1 MNSTNTGSRVCHA
14 TSIFLVYFLEK
25 LQQLSSMY
33 KAGLIFITIIVVIT
47 FPCTVVLNALV
58 IIAVKM
64 KPRVRARK
72 SNILLALLVL
82 LALTD
87 FMVGAFV
94 QTTLIAVLLTLLL
107 EQPRPYCVLLA
118 LEYPI
123 CILAFSSL
131 FHLAFVRGERF
142 LAMKLSFAH
151 PTLLTDERLL
161 VASAAAWIVSVTV
174 NLLLLVEQ
182 TATSHALNVLA
193 FIAKAFIAF
202 CHVTVCRET
211 RKLERQLVLHH
222 VPQEVRK
229 QFQTHKK
236 AFK

>member
-1 MNSTNTGSRVCHA
+1 
-14 TSIFLVYFLEK
+14 
-25 LQQLSSMY
+25 MY
-33 KAGLIFITIIVVIT
+33 KAGLIFITIILVIT

-64 KPRVRARK
+64 KPRIRARK
-72 SNILLALLVL
+72 SNISPALLVL

-94 QTTLIAVLLTLLL
+94 QTTLIEVLLTLL
-107 EQPRPYCVLLA
+107 QPRPYCVLLA
-118 LEYPI
+118 FEYAI

-211 RKLERQLVLHH
+211 RKLERQLVSHH

-229 QFQTHKK
+229 QFQTQKK

>member
-1 MNSTNTGSRVCHA
+1 MNSTDTGSRVCHA
-14 TSIFLVYFLEK
+14 TSIFLVYFLGK

-33 KAGLIFITIIVVIT
+33 KAGLIFITIILVIT
-47 FPCTVVLNALV
+47 FPCTVILNALV

-64 KPRVRARK
+64 KPRIRARK

-94 QTTLIAVLLTLLL
+94 QTTLIEVLLTLL
-107 EQPRPYCVLLA
+107 QPRPYCVLLA
-118 LEYPI
+118 FEYPI
-123 CILAFSSL
+123 CILFFSSL

-211 RKLERQLVLHH
+211 RKLERQLVSHH

-229 QFQTHKK
+229 QFQTNKK
-236 AFK
+236 ASK

>member
-1 MNSTNTGSRVCHA
+1 MCHA

-33 KAGLIFITIIVVIT
+33 KAGLIFITIILVIT
-47 FPCTVVLNALV
+47 FPFTVILNALV

-64 KPRVRARK
+64 KPRIRARK
-72 SNILLALLVL
+72 SNISLAL

-94 QTTLIAVLLTLLL
+94 QTTLIAVLLTLL
-107 EQPRPYCVLLA
+107 QPRPYCVLLA
-118 LEYPI
+118 FEYAI

-229 QFQTHKK
+229 QFQTNKK

>member
-33 KAGLIFITIIVVIT
+33 KAGLIFITIILIIT
-47 FPCTVVLNALV
+47 FPFTVILNALV

-72 SNILLALLVL
+72 SNISLALLVL

-94 QTTLIAVLLTLLL
+94 QTTLIAVLLTLL
-107 EQPRPYCVLLA
+107 QPRPYCVLLA
-118 LEYPI
+118 FEYAI

-142 LAMKLSFAH
+142 LAMKLSSAH

-211 RKLERQLVLHH
+211 MKLERQLVSHH

-229 QFQTHKK
+229 QFQTNKK

>member
-1 MNSTNTGSRVCHA
+1 MCHA

-33 KAGLIFITIIVVIT
+33 KAGLIFITIILVIT
-47 FPCTVVLNALV
+47 FPFTVILNALV

-72 SNILLALLVL
+72 SNILLALL
-82 LALTD
+82 ALTD

-94 QTTLIAVLLTLLL
+94 QTTLIAELLTLL
-107 EQPRPYCVLLA
+107 QPRPYCVLLA
-118 LEYPI
+118 FEYPI

-131 FHLAFVRGERF
+131 FHLAFVRGKRF

-151 PTLLTDERLL
+151 PTLLTNERLL

-182 TATSHALNVLA
+182 TVTSHALNVLA

-211 RKLERQLVLHH
+211 RKLERQLVSHH

-236 AFK
+236 ASK

>member
-1 MNSTNTGSRVCHA
+1 MNSTTTGSRVCHA

-33 KAGLIFITIIVVIT
+33 KAGLIFITIILIIT
-47 FPCTVVLNALV
+47 FPFTVILNALV

-64 KPRVRARK
+64 KPRIRARK
-72 SNILLALLVL
+72 SNISLALLVL

-94 QTTLIAVLLTLLL
+94 QTTLIAVLLTLL
-107 EQPRPYCVLLA
+107 QPRPYCVLLA
-118 LEYPI
+118 FEYAI

-211 RKLERQLVLHH
+211 RKLERQLVSHH

-229 QFQTHKK
+229 QFQTNKK